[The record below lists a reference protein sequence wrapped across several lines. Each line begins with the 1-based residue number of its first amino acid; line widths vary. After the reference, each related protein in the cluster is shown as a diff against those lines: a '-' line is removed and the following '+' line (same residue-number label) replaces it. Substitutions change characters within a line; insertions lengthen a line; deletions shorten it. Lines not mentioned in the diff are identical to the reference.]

1 MILLG
6 PGSSITQDA
15 LRLMARHGCAMAAVG
30 EGGVRCYTAPPLMP
44 DNSALARTQVKRW
57 ADPST
62 RMEIARAMYAMRF
75 GEIVRTRDIEVL
87 RGHEGARIKR
97 AYQLAAER
105 FGVPWKGR
113 IYDRTNPSNDDIAN
127 EAINHAS
134 VVFRAA
140 AAIAVTATAT
150 IPQLGFV
157 HEESGDAFALDIAD
171 LYRHDCLLDVAFGA
185 AKEAIQTNQAVER
198 LVRKKAAYQMR
209 RTGLIPNMIERI
221 KTLLQDENET
231 AT

>member
-1 MILLG
+1 M
-6 PGSSITQDA
+6 
-15 LRLMARHGCAMAAVG
+15 
-30 EGGVRCYTAPPLMP
+30 
-44 DNSALARTQVKRW
+44 
-57 ADPST
+57 
-62 RMEIARAMYAMRF
+62 
-75 GEIVRTRDIEVL
+75 
-87 RGHEGARIKR
+87 
-97 AYQLAAER
+97 
-105 FGVPWKGR
+105 PWKGR

-134 VVFRAA
+134 VIFRAA